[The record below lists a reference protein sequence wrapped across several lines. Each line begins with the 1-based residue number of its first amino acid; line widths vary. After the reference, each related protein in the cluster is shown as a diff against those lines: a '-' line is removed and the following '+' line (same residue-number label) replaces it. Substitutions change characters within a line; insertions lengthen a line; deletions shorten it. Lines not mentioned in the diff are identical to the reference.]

1 MLDQSSRHLIIAKVN
16 VITEAQKHTVLSET
30 FSHSEM
36 KLKYPL
42 PVQFLNQKSPII
54 FQIVYSNEIRT
65 YIFNVYGNASADS
78 PMVVVFVPQS
88 LNVIQQFIND
98 VVLKKKSTA
107 IE

>member
-1 MLDQSSRHLIIAKVN
+1 MLDESSKHIIIAKIN

-42 PVQFLNQKSPII
+42 PAQFLSQKSPII
-54 FQIVYSNEIRT
+54 FQIVYTNEIRT
-65 YIFNVYGNASADS
+65 YIFNVYGNVSADS

-88 LNVIQQFIND
+88 LNVIHQFIND
-98 VVLKKKSTA
+98 VVLKKKPTI

>member
-54 FQIVYSNEIRT
+54 FQIVYTNEIRT
-65 YIFNVYGNASADS
+65 YIFNVYGNATADS
-78 PMVVVFVPQS
+78 PMIVVFVPES
-88 LNVIQQFIND
+88 LNVIHQFLND
-98 VVLKKKSTA
+98 VALKKKANA